1 MSHMVVQELIIK
13 DLDLL
18 EKICRKLGFDFQKN
32 KKTAQYYG
40 GNTKKCDHAI
50 KVPGTNNEIALIK
63 QSDGSYRMEAD
74 FYGTEGKTVKEAVG
88 KITQQYAIEETKK
101 AVRKKGY
108 SILEQWLE
116 DGSCDMQ
123 ILID

>member
-18 EKICRKLGFDFQKN
+18 EKICQKFGFNFQKN
-32 KKTAQYYG
+32 KKSAKYYG
-40 GNTKKCDHAI
+40 GNTKKCDHTI
-50 KVPGTNNEIALIK
+50 SVPGTNNEIALIK
-63 QSDGSYRMEAD
+63 QTDGSYRMEAD

-88 KITQQYAIEETKK
+88 KITQQYTIEATKR
-101 AVRKKGY
+101 ATRKKGY

-116 DGSCDMQ
+116 DGSCDIQ